1 MKQIRIKKILK
12 ITGIVVLIMV
22 ILIAGCIYGL
32 WHNEISTLSSIEM
45 LRDRNDEHS
54 DGAIYRMN
62 VKGDFYLDDFVEQG
76 GVSND
81 GELIQFVTDH

>member
-1 MKQIRIKKILK
+1 M
-12 ITGIVVLIMV
+12 GNVAVL
-22 ILIAGCIYGL
+22 LIAGCIYGL

-62 VKGDFYLDDFVEQG
+62 VKGDFNFTLVIYTDD
-76 GVSND
+76 
-81 GELIQFVTDH
+81 